1 MNDLRPFSDRHQSA
15 GSVRIGLSK
24 LLSRLVLRQETTLIF
39 VILLIGVLAASR
51 NPAFADRSNL
61 TDIARASVIYFVM
74 GCGAALVMIGGGL
87 DFSVGSVFTLGG
99 LLCAWLLVHGVPWP
113 LAIAGGL
120 CGGAFVGVINYL
132 IISRLHVPPIIATL
146 GTFFVVSGA
155 SIQITG
161 GQDIVPLPDQFQN
174 LGQGGVVGVP
184 YIVCY
189 AVFVGLIAWCLLE
202 KTPFGVNVRALG
214 GNRQA
219 AIGNG
224 LRVERLDRMLYV
236 LGAATAALAGIIY
249 SARVGSGQVSAGGA
263 EVTLWVIT
271 AVLIGGISLHGGLGS
286 ITGVA
291 VGALLLAEINNALIV
306 ASVPPQYN
314 SMVVGSILV
323 CAVAVDHLRRQRL
336 YRSRR

>member
-1 MNDLRPFSDRHQSA
+1 
-15 GSVRIGLSK
+15 
-24 LLSRLVLRQETTLIF
+24 
-39 VILLIGVLAASR
+39 VLAASR

>member
-1 MNDLRPFSDRHQSA
+1 MNDTQL
-15 GSVRIGLSK
+15 LSK
-24 LLSRLVLRQETTLIF
+24 TPQPVRAGTSKPRGLFSELVMRQETTLIF
-39 VILLIGVLAASR
+39 AILLIGFLAASR
-51 NPAFADRSNL
+51 NHAFANPSNL

-99 LLCAWLLVHGVPWP
+99 LLCAWLLVHGLPWP
-113 LAIAGGL
+113 LAVAGGL
-120 CGGAFVGVINYL
+120 CGGALVGVINHL
-132 IISRLHVPPIIATL
+132 IIAQLHVPPIIATL
-146 GTFFVVSGA
+146 GTFFVVSGV

-161 GQDIVPLPDQFQN
+161 GQDIVPLPDRFQS
-174 LGQGGVVGVP
+174 LGQGDVAGIP

-189 AVFVGLIAWCLLE
+189 AVVVGLVSWFLLE
-202 KTPFGVNVRALG
+202 KTPFGVNIRALG

-224 LRVERLDRMLYV
+224 LRVDRLDRILYV
-236 LGAATAALAGIIY
+236 LGGVTAALAGIIY
-249 SARVGSGQVSAGGA
+249 SARVGSGQVSAGGPQ
-263 EVTLWVIT
+263 VTLWVVT

-291 VGALLLAEINNALIV
+291 VGAVLLSEIDNALIV